1 MRELYVNRNPAKCI
15 KTMQSRKPYLN
26 FLVVLGAV
34 LIIQAL
40 TVTGTS
46 YTDRTFQKLTGLF
59 GTGCLVVAMIQ
70 EDSSPRKLRDQH
82 NSLRSKK

>member
-1 MRELYVNRNPAKCI
+1 MSSPKN
-15 KTMQSRKPYLN
+15 QPYLN
-26 FLVVLGAV
+26 FLVILGAV

-40 TVTGTS
+40 TVTGNS
-46 YTDRTFQKLTGLF
+46 YADRTFQKLTGLF

-70 EDSSPRKLRDQH
+70 DDRR